1 MFGFKSLWSASSIL
15 AQIDTMHMIRKG
27 PLDCPN
33 AQASSPASQFYSLA
47 V

>member
-1 MFGFKSLWSASSIL
+1 MLGLKSLWSASSIL
-15 AQIDTMHMIRKG
+15 ARIETMHMIRKAQ
-27 PLDCPN
+27 LDCPN